1 MKTIIVYHSFS
12 GVTRAVAER
21 VGAACDGDLVEVSP
35 LEPYSKLTAYSLGSF
50 RARGGRADPVAP
62 STIDVSAYDLIVLGT
77 PVWAWRPTPVTNG
90 AVDALVGTAGKNAVL
105 FATCGSKPGDTLQ
118 QLRGAL
124 TARGVNVTG
133 EFAFTMRD
141 LQDPRSVE
149 ALIARVTAG
158 DAAPT
163 AVAD

>member
-1 MKTIIVYHSFS
+1 M
-12 GVTRAVAER
+12 
-21 VGAACDGDLVEVSP
+21 
-35 LEPYSKLTAYSLGSF
+35 
-50 RARGGRADPVAP
+50 
-62 STIDVSAYDLIVLGT
+62 
-77 PVWAWRPTPVTNG
+77 TNG
-90 AVDALVGTAGKNAVL
+90 AVEALVGTAGKNAVL

-133 EFAFTMRD
+133 EFAFTTRD
-141 LQDPRSVE
+141 LQDPRAVE